1 VREFRSRGSVRGA
14 VGNDRPYRDRRP
26 HVIRRSIVRKLISPG
41 SGPLGWVRKTLS
53 LKWQTRCGT
62 KPCAFQMRC
71 TEHTPM
77 PAASVVAV
85 SVQWV
90 ASWGGSV
97 AVRATR

>member
-1 VREFRSRGSVRGA
+1 VHLHHPDSEFICRGSIASPSPCDTSG
-14 VGNDRPYRDRRP
+14 
-26 HVIRRSIVRKLISPG
+26 RSPKADFAG
-41 SGPLGWVRKTLS
+41 SGRLVGFEKPAYLEAE
-53 LKWQTRCGT
+53 TRCGT
-62 KPCAFQMRC
+62 KPCAFRMRC